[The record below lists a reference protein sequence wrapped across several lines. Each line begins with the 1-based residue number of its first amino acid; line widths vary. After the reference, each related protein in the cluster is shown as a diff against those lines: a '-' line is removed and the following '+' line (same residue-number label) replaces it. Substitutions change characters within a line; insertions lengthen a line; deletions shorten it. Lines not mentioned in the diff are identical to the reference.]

1 MKVISDSDSTFRM
14 ASTSKETLLGKKVF
28 MLERR
33 LALVERFVELRFC
46 KIYNFF
52 ALIRNFI

>member
-1 MKVISDSDSTFRM
+1 MKVISDSDSTFKM
-14 ASTSKETLLGKKVF
+14 ASTSKETVLEKKVF

-46 KIYNFF
+46 KILQHFCFN
-52 ALIRNFI
+52 